1 LNHKLK
7 RIKSIP
13 AKKAGVLIVVNSSVV
28 KLTQLFKAV
37 KFFESI
43 KWLERLL
50 KYSNT
55 PQILRQDS

>member
-50 KYSNT
+50 KSANKSE
-55 PQILRQDS
+55 ILRQDS